1 MRLLFELPIQ
11 GLRSYLQQELIRYEF
26 QFRQNYQRPKWD
38 FWSALFQYFLEILG
52 IVVLYNRNAMLYAQS
67 IYTVLSLN
75 FAIYFIIYAI

>member
-1 MRLLFELPIQ
+1 MNFNSAKITKGQNGTFGLLCFNI
-11 GLRSYLQQELIRYEF
+11 
-26 QFRQNYQRPKWD
+26 
-38 FWSALFQYFLEILG
+38 FLEILG